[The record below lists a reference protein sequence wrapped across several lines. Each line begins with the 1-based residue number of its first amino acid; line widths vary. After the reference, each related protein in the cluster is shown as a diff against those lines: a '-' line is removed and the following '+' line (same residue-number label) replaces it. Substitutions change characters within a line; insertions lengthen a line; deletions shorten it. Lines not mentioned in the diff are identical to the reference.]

1 MERFR
6 SSGICRNGGVSRMR
20 GLPGIFRGIQP
31 SPFRQYAFIAQ
42 MDVLIKQATEL
53 PSADSQSMPSNH
65 QWNAW
70 NAPQPRPES
79 EPVVS

>member
-42 MDVLIKQATEL
+42 MDVLIKPATEL
-53 PSADSQSMPSNH
+53 PSADSQSCLPITNGMHGMHLGQDRKANL
-65 QWNAW
+65 
-70 NAPQPRPES
+70 
-79 EPVVS
+79 